1 MSKIRNKSETP
12 KIKKTSADKSQG
24 CSSDQYPW
32 LSFRFMTR
40 NKDHYIGF
48 LDSLDKNER
57 EITLKSL
64 YDRFEEITQSTWT
77 YWHQMNKKVG
87 FETISYNQLKFS
99 PNTALTRDT
108 TIFVFRFDTY
118 RGNKKGRIIGFK
130 NSPCAAFQ
138 IIGYDFD
145 FSGYDH

>member
-48 LDSLDKNER
+48 LDSLDKTKE
-57 EITLKSL
+57 K
-64 YDRFEEITQSTWT
+64 
-77 YWHQMNKKVG
+77 
-87 FETISYNQLKFS
+87 
-99 PNTALTRDT
+99 
-108 TIFVFRFDTY
+108 
-118 RGNKKGRIIGFK
+118 
-130 NSPCAAFQ
+130 
-138 IIGYDFD
+138 
-145 FSGYDH
+145 